1 VGCRGSDGAPVLFIH
16 PTSWNKN
23 SRKLNFRFTGFYEVR
38 RRCRLSLISLKPT
51 LKRWPFAVT
60 RTTEEI
66 RADTI

>member
-1 VGCRGSDGAPVLFIH
+1 VGRLVGAPRAYSLECVELEF
-16 PTSWNKN
+16 S
-23 SRKLNFRFTGFYEVR
+23 EVR

>member
-1 VGCRGSDGAPVLFIH
+1 MRRVEVSSSPGPSPFSHSPECVELEFS
-16 PTSWNKN
+16 
-23 SRKLNFRFTGFYEVR
+23 EVR

>member
-1 VGCRGSDGAPVLFIH
+1 MPPRFLRSPSRGGFSYAANVGELEFS
-16 PTSWNKN
+16 
-23 SRKLNFRFTGFYEVR
+23 EVR
-38 RRCRLSLISLKPT
+38 RRCRLSLISLNPT